1 MVIAAVPE
9 ASEVVSVVAGAVLW
23 TVYTTD
29 TAVVNNCRC
38 RTLITVTL
46 TMVTE
51 LPVGNND
58 FTADA
63 NAVRKSAE
71 SLVTP
76 ATVCVAC
83 TVTTGASTATGANE
97 GFNEGSALGVTV
109 GETVVGTAVG
119 EYVGWVGPTVGAY
132 VGCVGSREG
141 E

>member
-9 ASEVVSVVAGAVLW
+9 DSEDDNVLAEAVLC

-29 TAVVNNCRC
+29 TAVVNNWRC
-38 RTLITVTL
+38 RTLTTVTL
-46 TMVTE
+46 TMVTV

-58 FTADA
+58 ITADA

-83 TVTTGASTATGANE
+83 TVTTGASADTGANV
-97 GFNEGSALGVTV
+97 GFNVGSAVGATV
-109 GETVVGTAVG
+109 GETVD
-119 EYVGWVGPTVGAY
+119 GA
-132 VGCVGSREG
+132 GVGS
-141 E
+141 